1 MDAESVQEEE
11 RLGKAYDAA
20 LMRRIWAYV
29 RPYKVQIGLAFVFIP
44 VVAGAALAQP
54 YLLKVAIDDHI
65 AQGDASGLAWVGLA
79 FVGALVLQT
88 LGTFGQMYVLQYVGV
103 RSMNDLRMHVFR
115 HTQRLPQAYFDRT
128 PLGRVMTRM
137 TSDVENITEMFASGV
152 VTMLADVVL
161 LTGIVAVM
169 FWIDWR
175 LALIAMAA
183 VPILGVVVN
192 VFRLKAR
199 DAFRRTRIFIARIN
213 AYLQE
218 NLSGMAV
225 VQAFVREKENARR
238 FRRLNAD
245 FRDAY
250 FDAIRFDALLY
261 SLVEMIGSI
270 CVAVI
275 VWYAAG
281 SILAGVLTF
290 GVLVAFI
297 EYIQKFFIPI
307 RDLSA
312 KYTVMQSAMA
322 SAERVF
328 SLLDT
333 EPAAGDPEAPPPPRP
348 AFEDAIVFDRVTFG
362 YRADEPVLEDVS
374 LTVRRG
380 ERVALV
386 GATGSGKST
395 LIRLLTRIYE
405 LPRDEGSGCIRVDR
419 KDIRDLDPRALR
431 RLFAVVLQDAY
442 LFRGTLASNVTLA
455 DPALGRAD
463 VEAAARR
470 VCLDAVAARRP
481 GGLDAEVGERGAN
494 LSTGERQLVA
504 FARALV
510 RDPEVLVLDEATA
523 NVDSETEALV
533 QAGVEA
539 LIEGRTAI
547 VIAHRLSTIERVDR
561 VVVLHHGRVVE
572 TGTHAE
578 LLQRG
583 GHYARL
589 YEMQYADQGAAPE
602 RLAAGAEGIRPG
614 AR

>member
-1 MDAESVQEEE
+1 MVEGLHEDEK
-11 RLGKAYDAA
+11 LGKAYDSV
-20 LMRRIWAYV
+20 LVRRIWRYV
-29 RPYKVQIGLAFVFIP
+29 RPYRLHLGLAFLFIP
-44 VVAGAALAQP
+44 LVAGATIAQP

-65 AQGDASGLAWVGLA
+65 AVGDAEGLGLVGLM
-79 FVGALVLQT
+79 FLGALILQT

-103 RSMNDLRMHVFR
+103 RSMNDLRTHVFR
-115 HTQRLPQAYFDRT
+115 HTQRLPQAYFDKT

-152 VTMLADVVL
+152 VTMLADLVL

-183 VPILGVVVN
+183 VPILVVIVSYFR
-192 VFRLKAR
+192 VRAREAFRL
-199 DAFRRTRIFIARIN
+199 TRLFVARIN
-213 AYLQE
+213 SYLQE
-218 NLSGMAV
+218 NLSGMGV

-238 FRRLNAD
+238 FEKLNAD

-250 FDAIRFDALLY
+250 FAAIKFDAVLY
-261 SLVEMIGSI
+261 SIVEMIGSI
-270 CVAVI
+270 CIAFI

-297 EYIQKFFIPI
+297 EYIQRFFVPI
-307 RDLSA
+307 RDLAA

-333 EPAAGDPEAPPPPRP
+333 ATAPGDPEAELP
-348 AFEDAIVFDRVTFG
+348 ARSDFKSSIVFDKVTFG
-362 YRADEPVLEDVS
+362 YSPIEPVLKDVS
-374 LTVRRG
+374 LQVRKG

-395 LIRLLTRIYE
+395 IIRLVTRMYE
-405 LPRDEGSGCIRVDR
+405 LSDDPATGRVLVDGA
-419 KDIRDLDPRALR
+419 DIRMLDPRALR
-431 RLFAVVLQDAY
+431 RLFSVVLQDAF
-442 LFRGTLASNVTLA
+442 LFRGTLATNVSLG
-455 DPALGRAD
+455 DPSITRERI
-463 VEAAARR
+463 EAAARR
-470 VCLDAVAARRP
+470 VRLDVVAARRP
-481 GGLDAEVGERGAN
+481 GGLDSEVGERGAN
-494 LSTGERQLVA
+494 LSSGERQLVA

-510 RDPEVLVLDEATA
+510 REPEILILDEATA

-533 QAGVEA
+533 QEGVEA
-539 LIEGRTAI
+539 LIENRTAI

-561 VVVLHHGRVVE
+561 VVVLSGGRVAEV
-572 TGTHAE
+572 GTHEE
-578 LLQRG
+578 LLKKG

-589 YEMQYADQGAAPE
+589 YELQYAVETGHVDEGTERDALQG
-602 RLAAGAEGIRPG
+602 
-614 AR
+614 